1 MALLQPTKAI
11 YHHPLDSKTETT
23 IPQDWTGT
31 VSFSAAKVSSGLIGS
46 SDTSS
51 PLTTGAEAEFL
62 SVSIGDGSRSVAE
75 VGINDTQFVVIYRDS
90 TDGFNGNAKVG
101 TVSGTSIAYGAE
113 VEFRPAGAVND
124 LAIAKLDST
133 HVVVCYRDGGDG
145 ENGTAKIGVVTGTS
159 ISFGAEE
166 EFRVGVPDAISVAAL
181 TTTKFVVVYR
191 DNSDALHGT
200 AKVGTVSGGTTIAF
214 GAESEFRAAAVG
226 GTVTNVDVTSISA
239 TQVVVV
245 YQDDTDA
252 DHGTAKVG
260 TVSGTDIVFG
270 VESEFLTAN
279 AGNGNTM
286 SVTTLDSTHIVVAYR
301 NQDDSFRGKARVG
314 TVTGTTISFG
324 TEAEFNGAIGGTNDI
339 GTSACAISSTQFILA
354 YRDSTD
360 SQHGNAKVGTVSGTS
375 ITFGVETTWNSGV
388 TGVTQ
393 ISLAKI
399 TSSLV
404 TVVYQ
409 DDNDG
414 KHGTA
419 QTLSFLIAATLTG
432 TGASY
437 PTTVGSSKLAYTG
450 WLKNP
455 SA

>member
-1 MALLQPTKAI
+1 MALLQATKAI
-11 YHHPLDSKTETT
+11 YHHPLNNKTETT
-23 IPQDWTGT
+23 VPQDWAGT
-31 VSFSAAKVSSGLIGS
+31 VSFSAAKVSSGLIGG

-62 SVSIGDGSRSVAE
+62 GVSIGDGSRSVAA
-75 VGINDTQFVVIYRDS
+75 VGIGDTRFVVVYRDS

-101 TVSGTSIAYGAE
+101 TISGTSIAYGTE
-113 VEFRPAGAVND
+113 VEFRPGGAVND
-124 LAIAKLDST
+124 LAISKLDST
-133 HVVVCYRDGGDG
+133 HVVVCYRDSGDTN
-145 ENGTAKIGVVTGTS
+145 NGKAKIGIISGTS
-159 ISFGAEE
+159 ISFGAET
-166 EFRVGVPDAISVAAL
+166 EFQSGITDAISVADL
-181 TTTKFVVVYR
+181 TATKFVVVYR
-191 DNSDALHGT
+191 DNSDGLHGK
-200 AKVGTVSGGTTIAF
+200 ANIGTVSGGTTISF
-214 GAESEFRAAAVG
+214 GSETEFRAAAIG
-226 GTVTNVDVTSISA
+226 GTVTNVDVASIST

-245 YQDDTDA
+245 YQDDTDG

-301 NQDDSFRGKARVG
+301 NQDDSFRGKAKVG
-314 TVTGTTISFG
+314 TVSGTTITFG

-339 GTSACAISSTQFILA
+339 GTSACAISSAQFMIA

-360 SQHGNAKVGTVSGTS
+360 SQHGNAKVGTVSGTD

-419 QTLSFLIAATLTG
+419 QTLSFLNAATLTG

-437 PTTVGSSKLAYTG
+437 PATVGSSKLAYTG